1 MPLAREIVITGLGVV
16 SPIGVGQ
23 QAFWASMLEG
33 RSGVGPI
40 EQFDARGVPIPFGG
54 EVRHFDAKEF
64 VKPRK
69 SLKVMAREIQFGV
82 AAAGM
87 AYEDAGLGPHTV
99 DPERFGVVLGSDL
112 IQGQAED
119 VVQAF
124 MRSRVDGRF
133 EFSLW
138 GRAAMEEIYPLWMLK
153 YLPNMPA
160 CHIAIAFDARGPNN
174 THALGEVSS
183 LQAMSEA
190 VRVLERGVADVMLCG
205 GTGSRLNPVIVIRS
219 CLTEVSHRVAEP
231 ERACRPFD
239 ADRDGQVNGEGAA
252 VLVFEAREHALAR
265 GARIRARVLGYGC
278 AFAPAG
284 PGFPGTGAAIKAS
297 IEQALAMAGCT
308 ASDVSHVNA
317 HGISTRR
324 EDCLEAQAIRAVLGD
339 VPVTAPK
346 SYFGNLGSG
355 TGAVE
360 ALASVLGL
368 EQGIVPATLN
378 YDRPDPECPV
388 NVVHG
393 QPLRGPQ
400 EIAVV
405 LNQAPTGQ
413 AAALVLAR
421 ES

>member
-23 QAFWASMLEG
+23 QAFWTSLLSG

-40 EQFDARGVPIPFGG
+40 SQFDASAVPIPFGG
-54 EVRHFDAKEF
+54 EVRQFDPKEF

-69 SLKVMAREIQFGV
+69 SLKVMAREIQFGF

-87 AYEDAGLGPHTV
+87 AYEDAGLTQQSA
-99 DPERFGVVLGSDL
+99 DPDRIGVILGTDL
-112 IQGQAED
+112 IQGQPED
-119 VVQAF
+119 VAQAF
-124 MRSRVDGRF
+124 RRSQVDGRF
-133 EFSLW
+133 QFSLW
-138 GRAAMEEIYPLWMLK
+138 GPSAMAEIYPLWMLK

-160 CHIAIAFDARGPNN
+160 CHVAIALDARGPNN

-183 LQAMSEA
+183 LLAISEA
-190 VRVLERGVADVMLCG
+190 VRVLERGAADVMLCG

-219 CLTEVSHRVAEP
+219 CLTEVSRRAAEP

-239 ADRDGQVNGEGAA
+239 AERDGQVNGEGAA
-252 VLVFEAREHALAR
+252 VFVLETREHALAR

-284 PGFPGTGAAIKAS
+284 DGPGAASGIEAS
-297 IEQALAMAGCT
+297 IRQALAMASC
-308 ASDVSHVNA
+308 APHDVGHVNA
-317 HGISTRR
+317 HGISTQSGDR
-324 EDCLEAQAIRAVLGD
+324 LEAQAIRAVLGD

-360 ALASVLGL
+360 AVASVLAL
-368 EQGIVPATLN
+368 EQGLVPATLN
-378 YDRPDPECPV
+378 YEKPDPRCPV
-388 NVVHG
+388 NVIRS
-393 QPLRGPQ
+393 QPLSGPQ
-400 EIAVV
+400 RAALL
-405 LNQAPTGQ
+405 LNQSPMGQ
-413 AAALVLAR
+413 AAALLLGR
-421 ES
+421 EA